1 MEPNQPDPRDDLILE
16 FMKALATNAACIY
29 GSETTSDERVMKNSL
44 FVLRQAE
51 ALADVY
57 MNLRLFERND
67 ENTR

>member
-1 MEPNQPDPRDDLILE
+1 MEEMEPNLPDPRDDLILE
-16 FMKALATNAACIY
+16 FMKALATNSACIY

-57 MNLRLFERND
+57 MNLRLFERN
-67 ENTR
+67 E